1 MTNPAESKR
10 SEIIEIIPG
19 AVLTS
24 ALIKG
29 AEIWMNAQVEVLTAM
44 EASMA
49 DWTRRQHEAFDAWSQ
64 SVQKMC
70 ECRDPVDLVQTQQDW
85 LCDAI
90 RLAAL
95 DIRSLAGDAAILT
108 RKMAAGFEKPA
119 GLDDDIPQMRRG
131 RPETGESRPVA
142 RVAAE

>member
-1 MTNPAESKR
+1 
-10 SEIIEIIPG
+10 
-19 AVLTS
+19 
-24 ALIKG
+24 
-29 AEIWMNAQVEVLTAM
+29 MNAQVEVLSAM

-49 DWTRRQHEAFDAWSQ
+49 DWTRRRHEAFDTWSR

-70 ECRDPVDLVQTQQDW
+70 ECRDPVDFVQTQQDW

-95 DIRSLAGDAAILT
+95 DIRSLAGDTAILT
-108 RKMAAGFEKPA
+108 RKMTAGFEKPA
-119 GLDDDIPQMRRG
+119 GPDDDVQQRRRR
-131 RPETGESRPVA
+131 RPEVGESRPVE

>member
-1 MTNPAESKR
+1 MTNQAESKR
-10 SEIIEIIPG
+10 SEVIPG

-24 ALIKG
+24 ALLKG
-29 AEIWMNAQVEVLTAM
+29 AEIWVNAQVEVLSAM

-49 DWTRRQHEAFDAWSQ
+49 DWTRRRHEAFDTWSR

-70 ECRDPVDLVQTQQDW
+70 ECRDPVDFVQTQQDW

-90 RLAAL
+90 GLAAL
-95 DIRSLAGDAAILT
+95 DIRSLAGDTATLT
-108 RKMAAGFEKPA
+108 RKMTAGFEKPA
-119 GLDDDIPQMRRG
+119 GPDDDVQQWRRG
-131 RPETGESRPVA
+131 RPEVGESRPVE

>member
-1 MTNPAESKR
+1 MTNQAEIQR
-10 SEIIEIIPG
+10 GEIIPG

-24 ALIKG
+24 TLLKG
-29 AEIWMNAQVEVLTAM
+29 AEIWINAQVEVLSAL

-49 DWTRRQHEAFDAWSQ
+49 DWARRRHEAFDTWSR
-64 SVQKMC
+64 SVQKIC
-70 ECRDPVDLVQTQQDW
+70 ECRDPVDFVQTQQDW

-95 DIRSLAGDAAILT
+95 DIRSLAGDTAILT
-108 RKMAAGFEKPA
+108 RKTAAGIEKPA
-119 GLDDDIPQMRRG
+119 GPDDDVPQRRRG
-131 RPETGESRPVA
+131 RPEVGESRPLE

>member
-1 MTNPAESKR
+1 MTNQAESKR
-10 SEIIEIIPG
+10 SEIIPG

-24 ALIKG
+24 ALLKG
-29 AEIWMNAQVEVLTAM
+29 AEIWMNAQVEVLSAM

-49 DWTRRQHEAFDAWSQ
+49 DWTRRRHEAFDVWSR

-70 ECRDPVDLVQTQQDW
+70 ECRDPVDFVQTQQDW

-95 DIRSLAGDAAILT
+95 DIRSLAGDTAILT
-108 RKMAAGFEKPA
+108 RKMTAGFEKPA
-119 GLDDDIPQMRRG
+119 GPDDDVPQRRRG
-131 RPETGESRPVA
+131 RPEVGESRPVE
-142 RVAAE
+142 RMVAE

>member
-1 MTNPAESKR
+1 MTNQAESKR
-10 SEIIEIIPG
+10 GEIIPG

-24 ALIKG
+24 ALLKG
-29 AEIWMNAQVEVLTAM
+29 TEIWINAQVEVLSAM

-49 DWTRRQHEAFDAWSQ
+49 DWTRRRHEAFGTWSR
-64 SVQKMC
+64 SVQKIC

-90 RLAAL
+90 RMATL
-95 DIRSLAGDAAILT
+95 DIRALAGDTAILT
-108 RKMAAGFEKPA
+108 RKMTAGFEKPA
-119 GLDDDIPQMRRG
+119 GPDGDSPQRRRG
-131 RPETGESRPVA
+131 RPEVGESRPLD